1 MVVNSGGRHCLAL
14 SSNGE
19 VYAWGDGDDGKLGLG
34 NRMLAIKFN
43 NTFSLNK
50 LLLKFYSSHSKPQLV
65 QSLSDKYI
73 VDIACGGFHS
83 AAISRYGHLY
93 TWGKGRYGRLGH
105 GDYEDYLCPT
115 LVS

>member
-1 MVVNSGGRHCLAL
+1 MSQT
-14 SSNGE
+14 
-19 VYAWGDGDDGKLGLG
+19 
-34 NRMLAIKFN
+34 IKQI
-43 NTFSLNK
+43 K
-50 LLLKFYSSHSKPQLV
+50 CYSSHSKPQLV

-105 GDYEDYLCPT
+105 GDYEDYLYPK
-115 LVS
+115 LVSYFVLL